1 MNSYKIKKEFYI
13 LAILDNRIGNR
24 NQIFAILDELHL
36 PYKILDIKYNWL
48 ANLPNFILQIFG
60 GYSHVKDFDI
70 KKIKTKPSL
79 ILSCGRRTFPLAS
92 KLKHLFSN
100 TSYFIHLMYPKL
112 SLNIKICDLIFTP
125 FHDNVRAS
133 ARVIKT
139 LGSPAPLDIIKIK
152 KKTYKTKPIISIL
165 IGGNHGRYKL
175 KPNTINYMITETLNK
190 MKQGSILISTS
201 RRTPDNIIELIDKW
215 GKKNKIFE
223 IIFHPKNNSKVNPLK
238 EMIAYADEFVVTG
251 DSVSMVSQL
260 CQYEKPVRVIFNKK
274 FCATKHIKFCTKLI
288 DEGYAYPFES
298 LLEKCDNIKTL
309 NTTKKISRKILGVI
323 NNEKN

>member
-1 MNSYKIKKEFYI
+1 MNSYKIEKEFCI

-24 NQIFAILDELHL
+24 NQLLAILNELNL

-60 GYSHVKDFDI
+60 GCSHVKDFDI
-70 KKIKTKPSL
+70 KTIKTKPNL

-92 KLKHLFSN
+92 KLKYLFSDN
-100 TSYFIHLMYPKL
+100 TYFIHLMYPKL
-112 SLNIKICDLIFTP
+112 SFNIKKCNLIFTP
-125 FHDNVRAS
+125 SHDNVKANDRI
-133 ARVIKT
+133 IKT
-139 LGSPAPLDIIKIK
+139 LGSPAPLDIIRIK
-152 KKTYKTKPIISIL
+152 NKLYKTKPVISIL

-175 KPNTINYMITETLNK
+175 KSNIINYMIKETLNK
-190 MKQGSILISTS
+190 MKKGSILISTS
-201 RRTPDNIIELIDKW
+201 RRTPDNIIKLIDKW
-215 GKKNKIFE
+215 GKKNNIFK
-223 IIFHPKNNSKVNPLK
+223 IIFHAKNNSEINPLK

-260 CQYEKPVRVIFNKK
+260 CQYEKPVRIIFNKK

-298 LLEKCDNIKTL
+298 LLEKCDNIKSL
-309 NTTKKISRKILGVI
+309 NTTKKISKKILSI
-323 NNEKN
+323 IKQ

>member
-1 MNSYKIKKEFYI
+1 M
-13 LAILDNRIGNR
+13 LAILS
-24 NQIFAILDELHL
+24 ELNL

-70 KKIKTKPSL
+70 KVIKNKPNL

-92 KLKHLFSN
+92 KLKYLFSD
-100 TSYFIHLMYPKL
+100 TPYFIHLMYPKL
-112 SLNIKICDLIFTP
+112 SFNIKKCNLIFTP
-125 FHDNVRAS
+125 FHDNIKANDRI
-133 ARVIKT
+133 IKT

-152 KKTYKTKPIISIL
+152 NKLYKTKPVISIL

-175 KPNTINYMITETLNK
+175 KSNTINYIITETLNK
-190 MKQGSILISTS
+190 IKHGSILISTS
-201 RRTPDNIIELIDKW
+201 RRTPDNIIKLIDKW
-215 GKKNKIFE
+215 GKKNNIFK
-223 IIFHPKNNSKVNPLK
+223 IIFHPKNNSEVNPLK

-260 CQYEKPVRVIFNKK
+260 CQYEKPVRIIFNKK

-298 LLEKCDNIKTL
+298 LLEKCDNIKSL
-309 NTTKKISRKILGVI
+309 NTTKKISKKILSI
-323 NNEKN
+323 IKQ

>member
-1 MNSYKIKKEFYI
+1 MNSYKIEKEFCI

-24 NQIFAILDELHL
+24 NQILAILNELSL

-60 GYSHVKDFDI
+60 GCSHVKDFDI
-70 KKIKTKPSL
+70 KTIKTKPNL

-92 KLKHLFSN
+92 KLKYLFSDN
-100 TSYFIHLMYPKL
+100 TYFIHLMYPKL
-112 SLNIKICDLIFTP
+112 SFNIKKCNLIFTP
-125 FHDNVRAS
+125 SHDNVKANDRI
-133 ARVIKT
+133 IKT
-139 LGSPAPLDIIKIK
+139 LGSPAPLDIIRIK
-152 KKTYKTKPIISIL
+152 NKLYKTKPVISIL

-175 KPNTINYMITETLNK
+175 KSNIINYMIKETLNK
-190 MKQGSILISTS
+190 MKKGSILISTS
-201 RRTPDNIIELIDKW
+201 RRTPDNIIKLIDKW
-215 GKKNKIFE
+215 GKKNNIFK
-223 IIFHPKNNSKVNPLK
+223 IIFHAKNNSEINPLK

-260 CQYEKPVRVIFNKK
+260 CQYEKPVRIIFNKK

-298 LLEKCDNIKTL
+298 LLEKCDNIKSL
-309 NTTKKISRKILGVI
+309 NTTKKISKKILSI
-323 NNEKN
+323 IKQ